1 MMPKE
6 STSSSIPSDF
16 QNLLSTQ
23 IDLLKHDLSA
33 LKAQNEQDHESLISK
48 FTLLNSKHDA
58 QIAEVTERA
67 EELARCFE
75 LMRESVEAVEGLI
88 EKMQETFVQKVD
100 ETMAQVSEI
109 RNEND
114 HKNQEIEG
122 IKLAT
127 EGKVGGLSKKMED
140 LEAKINEQASNKSQ
154 EQIKNMIEQVQADLE
169 TLRN

>member
-1 MMPKE
+1 MLPKE
-6 STSSSIPSDF
+6 SNVPSDF

-23 IDLLKHDLSA
+23 IDLLKHDLTA

-58 QIAEVTERA
+58 QLAEVTERA

-100 ETMAQVSEI
+100 ETMVQVSEI
-109 RNEND
+109 RRENEL
-114 HKNQEIEG
+114 KSQEIEG
-122 IKLAT
+122 IKQST
-127 EGKVGGLSKKMED
+127 DEKMGGLSKQIVDMD
-140 LEAKINEQASNKSQ
+140 AKIKGSNINE
-154 EQIKNMIEQVQADLE
+154 EQIIKQIKADIEN
-169 TLRN
+169 LRN

>member
-1 MMPKE
+1 MIPKE
-6 STSSSIPSDF
+6 SNVPSDF

-58 QIAEVTERA
+58 QLAEVTERA

-88 EKMQETFVQKVD
+88 EKMQETFV
-100 ETMAQVSEI
+100 
-109 RNEND
+109 
-114 HKNQEIEG
+114 
-122 IKLAT
+122 
-127 EGKVGGLSKKMED
+127 
-140 LEAKINEQASNKSQ
+140 
-154 EQIKNMIEQVQADLE
+154 
-169 TLRN
+169 